1 MDFTQEKCPICY
13 ESFNYSKKPYL
24 LLLCGHTF
32 CSPCISRIKKEC
44 IEDDSKYKTLSE
56 FYSEQKKKFNLC
68 DSQTSVFSDNC
79 KKKSSS
85 EKDDESENSE
95 ENAPSFNISHQ
106 SDSYIEIDSNEEKE
120 KINEKETEALEET
133 KNNENINQNNNEENN
148 EYIANSLESDFNDEE
163 DDENEEEE
171 DEENISKSEEEDE
184 EKEESDDNSEKSI
197 NDIND
202 IIAINDIENK
212 KDNKNKKKTFKFRCP
227 FCMFRIKITDKE
239 LIINENILKINE
251 LCDKNENDII
261 NKNNNLIK
269 EEKKYFCEAC
279 NNIVTQLSHYEKY
292 GNIHDSY
299 LFELNDNTYKRAF
312 SNLKEFFLSKEKI
325 VLDAKN
331 FLTKFNEMLF
341 KDTEL
346 IKDCKNYLEKNNKI
360 NSKFMHVLKKSKKK
374 LKKFEESI
382 KNNKE
387 NNNNNSINMKLKE
400 EKELFE
406 GAKSFNQLIY
416 GIFFYPE
423 IKMKLNPIEEDLTK
437 ISSNLFL
444 SFALKE
450 SYNNSLQNGFFH
462 FLRNKLYK
470 TETKY
475 IPFYSSITKRNFL
488 FNSELNNN
496 IVLKIPKIY
505 SRHCYEASSDG
516 NTIYFIYSK
525 TSKVSKFFSQNIHT
539 KKKKVLPPIPLVNF
553 KKLDTIL
560 YNDKKLFV
568 IGGIDKY
575 DSAITECCYFD
586 IKNNK
591 WEKMSNLKYARS
603 NKALFINNKEL
614 FAFGGKCPPKD
625 SSYIFEKIELNTLK
639 EWETF
644 TINNFCSNIYNFGFC
659 MYNQDILFVIG
670 GEDQTTEDYIKKGY
684 VLDLKDKKVIE
695 EFNINDVHENNVHT
709 PKCYRGI
716 ILSTDKELINVDFF
730 NIWKRLHKLNINLP

>member
-24 LLLCGHTF
+24 LILCGHTF

-44 IEDDSKYKTLSE
+44 LEDDSKYKTLSE

-79 KKKSSS
+79 KKKSFS
-85 EKDDESENSE
+85 EKDEDSENVE
-95 ENAPSFNISHQ
+95 ENEQDVNISHQ
-106 SDSYIEIDSNEEKE
+106 SDSYIEIDTNEEKE
-120 KINEKETEALEET
+120 EKESEEEI
-133 KNNENINQNNNEENN
+133 KNNENTKENNNEENN
-148 EYIANSLESDFNDEE
+148 EQNVNSEESGFNDDE

-171 DEENISKSEEEDE
+171 DEENMSKSEEEDE

-202 IIAINDIENK
+202 IIAINDTDNK
-212 KDNKNKKKTFKFRCP
+212 KDKNNKKKTFKFRCP

-251 LCDKNENDII
+251 LCDKNEDDLI
-261 NKNNNLIK
+261 NKKNDTII

-279 NNIVTQLSHYEKY
+279 NNIVTHLPHYEKY
-292 GNIHDSY
+292 GNIHDIY

-312 SNLKEFFLSKEKI
+312 DNLKQFYLSKDKI
-325 VLDAKN
+325 VLNAKN
-331 FLTKFNEMLF
+331 FLTKFNEMIF
-341 KDTEL
+341 KDSEL
-346 IKDCKNYLEKNNKI
+346 IKDCKNFLEKNNKV

-374 LKKFEESI
+374 LKKFEDSI
-382 KNNKE
+382 NNKNE
-387 NNNNNSINMKLKE
+387 NNNNNTLNIKLKE
-400 EKELFE
+400 EKELYE

-423 IKMKLNPIEEDLTK
+423 IKMKLNPIEEDLNK
-437 ISSNLFL
+437 IESNIYL
-444 SFALKE
+444 SFAIKE

-475 IPFYSSITKRNFL
+475 IPFYSAITKRNFL

-525 TSKVSKFFSQNIHT
+525 SSMVSKFFSQNIHT
-539 KKKKVLPPIPLVNF
+539 KKKKILPPIPMSNF
-553 KKLDTIL
+553 KKLDTIF

-575 DSAITECCYFD
+575 GTVMTECCYFD

-591 WEKMSNLKYARS
+591 WEKMPNLKYARS
-603 NKALFINNKEL
+603 NKALFINNKDL

-625 SSYIFEKIELNTLK
+625 SSYIFEKIDLNTLK
-639 EWETF
+639 TWETF

>member
-1 MDFTQEKCPICY
+1 
-13 ESFNYSKKPYL
+13 
-24 LLLCGHTF
+24 
-32 CSPCISRIKKEC
+32 
-44 IEDDSKYKTLSE
+44 
-56 FYSEQKKKFNLC
+56 
-68 DSQTSVFSDNC
+68 
-79 KKKSSS
+79 
-85 EKDDESENSE
+85 
-95 ENAPSFNISHQ
+95 
-106 SDSYIEIDSNEEKE
+106 
-120 KINEKETEALEET
+120 
-133 KNNENINQNNNEENN
+133 
-148 EYIANSLESDFNDEE
+148 
-163 DDENEEEE
+163 
-171 DEENISKSEEEDE
+171 
-184 EKEESDDNSEKSI
+184 
-197 NDIND
+197 
-202 IIAINDIENK
+202 
-212 KDNKNKKKTFKFRCP
+212 
-227 FCMFRIKITDKE
+227 MFRIKITDKE
-239 LIINENILKINE
+239 LIINKNILKINE

-261 NKNNNLIK
+261 NKNDNLIK

-437 ISSNLFL
+437 ISSNIFL

-475 IPFYSSITKRNFL
+475 ISFYSSITKRNFL

-539 KKKKVLPPIPLVNF
+539 KKKKVLPSIPLQNF

-591 WEKMSNLKYARS
+591 WEKMPNLKYART

-614 FAFGGKCPPKD
+614 FAFGENALRKIVH
-625 SSYIFEKIELNTLK
+625 IFSKK
-639 EWETF
+639 
-644 TINNFCSNIYNFGFC
+644 SN
-659 MYNQDILFVIG
+659 
-670 GEDQTTEDYIKKGY
+670 
-684 VLDLKDKKVIE
+684 
-695 EFNINDVHENNVHT
+695 
-709 PKCYRGI
+709 
-716 ILSTDKELINVDFF
+716 
-730 NIWKRLHKLNINLP
+730 